1 MKLVAVVTTVAT
13 LADAKRF
20 AETVVSRGLAACAQI
35 SAIESVFRWQGEVQ
49 TENECRIVF
58 KTTAGR
64 YDDIERALLELHPYE
79 LPEIHAVALDRV
91 HAPYAAWVSEHSM
104 GERQTP

>member
-13 LADAKRF
+13 LADAKRL
-20 AETVVSRGLAACAQI
+20 ADALVRRGLAACAQI

-49 TENECRIVF
+49 AENECRLVF
-58 KTTAGR
+58 KTTAER
-64 YDDIERALLELHPYE
+64 YGDVERALLELHPYD

-91 HAPYAAWVSEHSM
+91 HAPYAAWVGEHSA